1 MVATAW
7 ANRSASASVGATGL
21 RVRRRLGAAVPGLGA
36 VRRRQ
41 ARPARRR
48 VAGRPVAEGGDGAQG
63 QAHDE
68 QDRTRESERRA
79 NGAAGPRRGRR
90 GGSRCRLTAAS
101 AGARSPRAR
110 GGPGRAARRRR
121 RAARCRRRSRSGR
134 RCRWGSSRRRERA
147 RGASLRVHRVGE
159 DARGAYR
166 RAVRRPRQPSPDGA
180 RARMPPAIDE
190 GGTRGGPGRDRHLRG
205 LGVLLPARG
214 RPGGEDRHP
223 VRPAVGFVLPRDRRG
238 PPGRV
243 PAAPRPPPHDPAPQ
257 GQLPG
262 QRVGDAIPGRQG
274 RHQPL
279 RRGLAP
285 APRGARALRRR
296 GPVRG
301 PHERSRG
308 HLLRRPDRVAR
319 LLRRDLRPHVARH
332 RPRRDPRARH
342 HRPRRRHRG
351 RDQRPALLHQGRR
364 ASGSATPGG
373 RSST

>member
-1 MVATAW
+1 MP
-7 ANRSASASVGATGL
+7 SV
-21 RVRRRLGAAVPGLGA
+21 
-36 VRRRQ
+36 
-41 ARPARRR
+41 
-48 VAGRPVAEGGDGAQG
+48 
-63 QAHDE
+63 
-68 QDRTRESERRA
+68 RE
-79 NGAAGPRRGRR
+79 RR
-90 GGSRCRLTAAS
+90 GGAAT
-101 AGARSPRAR
+101 AGAVSVPGIGRAVSIPSSSRWTRPRCTAYATSSTMPATMAISGDDAGGAPAGEGRDAGGTWSRSPI
-110 GGPGRAARRRR
+110 
-121 RAARCRRRSRSGR
+121 
-134 RCRWGSSRRRERA
+134 
-147 RGASLRVHRVGE
+147 V
-159 DARGAYR
+159 
-166 RAVRRPRQPSPDGA
+166 RPRGA

-223 VRPAVGFVLPRDRRG
+223 VRPAVGLVLPRDRRR

-262 QRVGDAIPGRQG
+262 QRLGDALAGRQG
-274 RHQPL
+274 RHQPV

-285 APRGARALRRR
+285 APRGARPLRRG

-301 PHERSRG
+301 PHQRARR
-308 HLLRRPDRVAR
+308 HLLRRPDRLAR
-319 LLRRDLRPHVARH
+319 LLGRDLRPHAAGH

-342 HRPRRRHRG
+342 HRPRRRHGG
-351 RDQRPALLHQGRR
+351 RHQRPALLHQGRR